1 MEQSGDISDNA
12 ILCFMDIVG
21 LYPHTPHEEGLRSW
35 KEILEE
41 YKDRANFKERNIP
54 NENLLDLARLIRE
67 NNYFF
72 LI

>member
-1 MEQSGDISDNA
+1 MIFLTMTFYVLW
-12 ILCFMDIVG
+12 ILLGCI
-21 LYPHTPHEEGLRSW
+21 YPHAPHEEGLRSW

-72 LI
+72 